1 MTNKCINA
9 IISGKVQGVFYR
21 EGTRQKA
28 ESLNITGWVKNN
40 NDDTVELVACGSEE
54 NINNLIAWLWQG
66 PPRAEV
72 TDVNWHEIPEEKHDN
87 FVIQRE

>member
-54 NINNLIAWLWQG
+54 NINNLIAD
-66 PPRAEV
+66 RKSV
-72 TDVNWHEIPEEKHDN
+72 V
-87 FVIQRE
+87 